1 LRPSLEATWI
11 YICGALASGL
21 AGWPEGLGL
30 LAGWL
35 VVDVALGHVFRRL
48 LALKAPLGA
57 EAAAG
62 DRWRRL
68 RAAAE
73 TQGPLAIDALAA
85 CGITLVLATYV
96 GRQPLLVAAL
106 ALFGGGLAALLA
118 GADRAALERA
128 LAGLHVSAAWLMGH
142 AALAPLTGAS
152 WGLALVVGLATYARR
167 LPASRLGGARWLLR
181 WAWAI
186 WLLASIEGRQPLV
199 TVVVAVG
206 ALAEL
211 MNEGLAEGRA
221 TSLTGLVRQRASWW
235 AATVLVALA
244 STRWG

>member
-1 LRPSLEATWI
+1 MRPSLEASWI
-11 YICGALASGL
+11 YICGALAAGL
-21 AGWPEGLGL
+21 TGWPEGLGL

-35 VVDVALGHVFRRL
+35 VVDVALGRVFRQL
-48 LALKAPLGA
+48 IALKAPL
-57 EAAAG
+57 AADISGG
-62 DRWRRL
+62 DRWQRL

-73 TQGPLAIDALAA
+73 ALGPLALDTLAT
-85 CGITLVLATYV
+85 CGIALVLATYI

-106 ALFGGGLAALLA
+106 ALLGGALAALLA
-118 GADRAALERA
+118 GGDRAALERA
-128 LAGLHVSAAWLMGH
+128 QAGLHVSAAWLMGH

-167 LPASRLGGARWLLR
+167 LPATRMGGARWLLR
-181 WAWAI
+181 WTWAI

-199 TVVVAVG
+199 TVIVAVG

-211 MNEGLAEGRA
+211 MNQGLAEGRA
-221 TSLTGLVRQRASWW
+221 ANLMVLVRQRASWW